1 MVGEPGDARGVADQ
15 AFAVEGFHGRA
26 AAAFAGPAV
35 IGQVLRLIDPSA
47 ATRTLHWGRNYL
59 YAAELESPTGPVPVV
74 VKQFRNQ
81 GWRKVLERR
90 LRGSKAERS
99 WRAALAMAEAGV
111 ATPEPIVLVESDQAD
126 GPSFFVTRRIEPAF
140 EARQF
145 FRRLEGRGDA
155 GEFPEVGAGPF
166 LDQLGSFC
174 RSIHDAGVY
183 YRDLSMGN
191 VLVRPTA
198 RGDLEMLVVDCNRAR
213 VGVRLGVFRRS
224 RDICRFPIVERDHR
238 EAFLHGYWGTV
249 PARTNL
255 RWWLYAAS
263 VRGYLLKHAVKNRL
277 RALSRSRFV
286 RRGHHDHIP
295 AAPADAAARDKAVW
309 DHLSDQPHQHAGRWQ
324 KLAIRIADAPEHLR
338 DVAAVTGALPAVWR
352 RYHALRRGL
361 YSGPVPFDG
370 LGICLRPHPGDPGAL
385 LAAVEA
391 LGVRRVLVRLH
402 PWQDDHADEER
413 LVKELGAR
421 GYEISF
427 ALPQNRALVRDRVR
441 WRAAVQELAE
451 RFGPYGRHFQVGQ
464 APNRSK
470 WGAWTRG
477 EYLALYLEA
486 AEILRRSPSV
496 ELMGP
501 AVIDFEF
508 YATLALVNRQVE
520 GLRYDI
526 LSSLL
531 YVDRRGAPENRQLG
545 LDTVHKVVL
554 LRAIA
559 EVGHASSER
568 CWITEMN
575 WPLWEGPHSPA
586 GRSVAVDEESQASFL
601 VRYDLLALGTGLVE
615 RIYWWQLVAR
625 GYGLMVAGSDGSLA
639 ARPSYRALRELNRRL
654 GGATFHGPLPAPAR
668 AYLYRF
674 TRGGDELVVGWSLDG
689 RVEAD
694 LPQPP
699 RAAYDRDGNPMPAPP
714 PGRRVILS
722 PSPVYFELCG

>member
-15 AFAVEGFHGRA
+15 AFAVEGYHGWA

-35 IGQVLRLIDPSA
+35 IGEVLRLIDPSA

-59 YAAELESPTGPVPVV
+59 YAAELESPTGPAPVV

-99 WRAALAMAEAGV
+99 WRAALAITAAGV
-111 ATPEPIVLVESDQAD
+111 PTPEPILLVESDLAD

-140 EARQF
+140 EVRNF
-145 FRRLEGRGDA
+145 FRRLDGREDA
-155 GEFPEVGAGPF
+155 APFPEAETGPF
-166 LDQLGSFC
+166 LERLGSFC

-191 VLVRPTA
+191 VLVQPTA
-198 RGDLEMLVVDCNRAR
+198 GGLAMLVVDCNRAR

-238 EAFLHGYWGTV
+238 EAFLRGYWGTA
-249 PARTNL
+249 PARTDP
-255 RWWLYAAS
+255 RWWLYTAS

-277 RALSRSRFV
+277 RALSLAHFM
-286 RRGHHDHIP
+286 RRGHHAHIP
-295 AAPADAAARDKAVW
+295 AASAGAPARDKAVW
-309 DHLSDQPHQHAGRWQ
+309 DHLSDQPHQHAGRWE

-361 YSGPVPFDG
+361 YSRPVPFGG
-370 LGICLRPHPGDPGAL
+370 LGICLRPHPADPEAL

-391 LGVRRVLVRLH
+391 LGVRKLLVRLH

-413 LVKELGAR
+413 LVRELAAR

-441 WRAAVQELAE
+441 WRAAVQELTE
-451 RFGPYGRHFQVGQ
+451 RFAPYGRHFQVGQ

-477 EYLALYLEA
+477 EYLGLYLDA
-486 AEILRRSPSV
+486 AEILRRTPSV

-531 YVDRRGAPENRQLG
+531 YVDRRGAPENPQLG
-545 LDTVHKVVL
+545 LDTVDKVVL

-559 EVGHASSER
+559 EVGRASSER

-575 WPLWEGPHSPA
+575 WPLREGPHSPA
-586 GRSVAVDEESQASFL
+586 GRSVSVDEDSQASFL

-615 RIYWWQLVAR
+615 RVYWWQLVAR

-654 GGATFHGPLPAPAR
+654 DGATFHGPLPAPAR

-674 TRGGDELVVGWSLDG
+674 TKGGGELVVGWALDG

-694 LPQPP
+694 LAQRP
-699 RAAYDRDGNPMPAPP
+699 RAAYDRDGNPMPTPP
-714 PGRRVILS
+714 PGRRVTLS
-722 PSPVYFELCG
+722 PSPVYFELGG